1 MAFESNNYLHM
12 KIPAIK
18 KLVENYNLAQLQ
30 DAETA
35 ILEEQKPAIEVE
47 GDDEGEQ
54 LTHILASLYIK
65 DKMENHG
72 TAFNQA
78 LRDFSQRVRNSIG

>member
-1 MAFESNNYLHM
+1 M

-18 KLVENYNLAQLQ
+18 KLVENFNLSQLQ

-35 ILEEQKPAIEVE
+35 ILEEQIPLIDVD
-47 GDDEGEQ
+47 GDDEGEK
-54 LTHILASLYIK
+54 LTHILASIYIK

-72 TAFNQA
+72 TAFSQA
-78 LRDFSQRVRNSIG
+78 LRDFSQRVRNSIS